1 MTHSPRVTV
10 LLAVFIAAPAL
21 AHHSFAMFDKSKEIE
36 LKNATV
42 KDWQWT
48 SPHTWLYLLV
58 PNGTANPD
66 KFSIEGGNPGLMRRQ
81 GFAKGSLAPGDKITV
96 YISPLLS
103 GEKGGALN
111 AVRFANG
118 QVVGERAP
126 IAAGARPAE

>member
-1 MTHSPRVTV
+1 MNLTRIVVATV
-10 LLAVFIAAPAL
+10 ALTAGTAAL
-21 AHHSFAMFDKSKEIE
+21 AHHSFAMFDKAKEIE

-66 KFSIEGGNPGLMRRQ
+66 KYSIEGGNPGLMRRQ
-81 GFAKGSLAPGDKITV
+81 GFEKGSLAPGDKITV
-96 YISPLLS
+96 YVSPLLS

-111 AVRFANG
+111 AVRLPDG
-118 QVVGERAP
+118 KVLGERMKAQ
-126 IAAGARPAE
+126 